1 MLLPLVLRS
10 LPLLLLLLLQSQLV
24 GATGREVQV
33 QLSAK
38 NKGECGK
45 DFSTYAW
52 IPRAVLPAL
61 RMPSKTCGSHCGS
74 IEVTSQQGDKSSYNL
89 AQINVADG
97 HDVCGACNCD
107 LAYIALAPGE
117 RFEGLRCGVYASISY
132 SAKPGPYKPGPA
144 PAPSPPGPPA
154 PPPPPPPVGV
164 QFDFAGIHLE
174 LATGSGTVRSLNK
187 SVPAGGTWNKTNN
200 FSFVG
205 AALNAP
211 RTGCPMLGDI
221 NIRVAPSS
229 KQGTAAGAMGTP
241 WAVFDSAFGDELS
254 WRSIKNTSNAADK
267 NVVVSHDIT
276 AVLNSSQASKSR
288 GFEYN
293 STLFDGDIP
302 VKVVRSYEKS
312 ADGEGVI
319 LRFKLTNTWTSALK
333 LGGLGFAMSQAG
345 MQHGIEES
353 VWYDPHIGGDHGFV
367 EWVRVVVDEQT
378 LLATA
383 EGSGSGMEG
392 WRPLLEG
399 CTSDDWEWAVHTAA
413 WADEWKQNKQFP
425 FLEMS
430 PELSSAVS
438 AVDNKT
444 VLWQKPHL
452 SPWPS
457 WHGHETV
464 PLTDFEGIAAPWN
477 RPTEGTL

>member
-1 MLLPLVLRS
+1 MD
-10 LPLLLLLLLQSQLV
+10 
-24 GATGREVQV
+24 A
-33 QLSAK
+33 
-38 NKGECGK
+38 
-45 DFSTYAW
+45 
-52 IPRAVLPAL
+52 
-61 RMPSKTCGSHCGS
+61 
-74 IEVTSQQGDKSSYNL
+74 
-89 AQINVADG
+89 
-97 HDVCGACNCD
+97 
-107 LAYIALAPGE
+107 
-117 RFEGLRCGVYASISY
+117 
-132 SAKPGPYKPGPA
+132 
-144 PAPSPPGPPA
+144 
-154 PPPPPPPVGV
+154 
-164 QFDFAGIHLE
+164 QFDFSGIQME
-174 LATGSGTVRSLNK
+174 LATGTGTVWSLNK